1 MRWLALL
8 SLLVVPL
15 LACEPRVIV
24 SRSPTPQSGGPSAAP
39 SGAASPSGSARPTP
53 KPTLGPLTTQSPVSR
68 LLSYERGGDIG
79 HPSLQLLLL
88 ADGRVI
94 ALQASGQLFERKL
107 TASGTASLLLRAI
120 ETGYFERD
128 ASYIREPRPGT
139 TPSAQ
144 GATFL
149 IFLVAN
155 GNREVRVAAVPSG
168 QPDDNLY
175 EPSPARDKITA
186 FARSLEDLSWLP
198 ANAWSDTTWHSYS
211 SPFHRLFIL
220 PQPSVAV
227 PGGEPDVEAAW
238 PFTPPPDVVTE
249 PFVTPA
255 TATAWRCAI
264 VNSIDANTIGRS
276 FASARAIPAYADS
289 LPVISGSLAWRAQ
302 SGAMRFQM
310 GPLFPHEPA
319 VCRGAA
325 PPS

>member
-1 MRWLALL
+1 MRWTLL
-8 SLLVVPL
+8 LLVVPL
-15 LACEPRVIV
+15 LACESRVIV
-24 SRSPTPQSGGPSAAP
+24 SRSPSPGAPSSSASAA
-39 SGAASPSGSARPTP
+39 AASPSGSARPTA
-53 KPTLGPLTTQSPVSR
+53 KPTLGPLTTQTPVSR

-79 HPSLQLLLL
+79 QPALQLLLL

-94 ALQASGQLFERKL
+94 ALQSSGQLFERKL
-107 TASGTASLLLRAI
+107 TASGTASLLLKAI

-128 ASYIREPRPGT
+128 ASYIREPKPGT

-155 GNREVRVAAVPSG
+155 GSREVRVAAVPSG

-175 EPSPARDKITA
+175 QPSPARDKITA

-198 ANAWSDTTWHSYS
+198 ASAWSETMWHSYS

-220 PQPSVAV
+220 PQPNVTV
-227 PGGEPDVEAAW
+227 PAGEPDVDAAW
-238 PFTPPPDVVTE
+238 PFSPEPDVVAE
-249 PFVTPA
+249 QLVTPG

-264 VNSIDANTIGRS
+264 VNSIDANAIGSS
-276 FASARAIPAYADS
+276 FARARAISSYVDA
-289 LPVISGSLAWRAQ
+289 LPLISGSLAWRAQ

-319 VCRGAA
+319 ICRGAA

>member
-1 MRWLALL
+1 MRWLALM
-8 SLLVVPL
+8 LLVVPL
-15 LACEPRVIV
+15 LACESRVIV
-24 SRSPTPQSGGPSAAP
+24 SRSPSPQSGAP
-39 SGAASPSGSARPTP
+39 SSSASAGAASPSGSVRPTA
-53 KPTLGPLTTQSPVSR
+53 KPTLGPLTTHSPVSR

-79 HPSLQLLLL
+79 QPSLQLLLL

-94 ALQASGQLFERKL
+94 ALQPSGQLFERKL

-128 ASYIREPRPGT
+128 ASYIREPKPGT

-149 IFLVAN
+149 IFQVAN

-175 EPSPARDKITA
+175 EQSPARDKITA

-198 ANAWSDTTWHSYS
+198 ASAWSDTTWHGYS
-211 SPFHRLFIL
+211 SPFHRLFVL
-220 PQPSVAV
+220 PQPNVTV

-238 PFTPPPDVVTE
+238 PFTPEPDVVAE
-249 PFVTPA
+249 QFATPG

-264 VNSIDANTIGRS
+264 VNSIDANAIGSS
-276 FASARAIPAYADS
+276 FARARAIASYVDS
-289 LPVISGSLAWRAQ
+289 LPVVSGSLAWRAGN
-302 SGAMRFQM
+302 GAMRFQM
-310 GPLFPHEPA
+310 TPLFPHEPA
-319 VCRGAA
+319 ACLGAA